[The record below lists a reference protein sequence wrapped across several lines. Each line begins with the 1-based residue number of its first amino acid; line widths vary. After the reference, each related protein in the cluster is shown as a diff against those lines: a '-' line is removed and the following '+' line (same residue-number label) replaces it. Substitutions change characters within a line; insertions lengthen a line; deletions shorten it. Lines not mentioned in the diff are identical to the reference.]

1 MTKSA
6 RTRINLTVLTALVAF
21 GQPFAKGRVEASPG
35 GSSGAPAEVIIEWN
49 QLLQATIPAT
59 ASVAAPRFYSMMH
72 IAMFDAANSVSRE
85 FTPYRVRFQ
94 ARAASAEAAAAQAAH
109 DVLSA
114 LIPASQPTYDAA
126 LATRLNDLPP
136 VQRAWSASVGR
147 AVAQEI
153 LAWRQND
160 GWNAVPPS
168 YVLPPFPGL
177 WQPAPAAA
185 AFTQYPSVVPFG
197 VLTGTQFLP
206 APPPTLT
213 SERYAQHF
221 DEVKRLGSVTST
233 DRTPD
238 QTQVARLFAAVGTRT
253 NLYMMW
259 NNVTSDVVLERN
271 FGLVEAARLFVLVN
285 VGIIDGVQTTM
296 ASKYIYGLWR
306 PVTAIRR
313 AAEDLNPATDADP
326 SWTPLL
332 STPPYPSYAGNQ
344 ACVASA
350 AARALT
356 LVTGGNEFA
365 MTVEWQA
372 ADGSTLASRPYP
384 GFAELADE
392 QGRSRVYGGIHFTFD
407 NEASQQ
413 ACPRVVDFLAANF
426 MVPRDR

>member
-1 MTKSA
+1 M
-6 RTRINLTVLTALVAF
+6 VF
-21 GQPFAKGRVEASPG
+21 GQPLAQGRLDASSG
-35 GSSGAPAEVIIEWN
+35 DASGAPADVLIEWN
-49 QLLQATIPAT
+49 QLLQATIPST
-59 ASVAAPRFYSMMH
+59 ASVAAPRFFSMMH
-72 IAMFDAANSVSRE
+72 IAMFDAANSVDRKFSR
-85 FTPYRVRFQ
+85 YRVRLPHSG
-94 ARAASAEAAAAQAAH
+94 AASAEGAAAQAAH
-109 DVLSA
+109 DVLTE
-114 LIPASQPTYDAA
+114 LIPASQSRYDTA
-126 LATRLNDLPP
+126 LANRLNGLPRG
-136 VQRAWSASVGR
+136 QRAWSASVGR

-153 LAWRQND
+153 LAWRQDD
-160 GWNAVPPS
+160 GWNATPPS

-185 AFTQYPSVVPFG
+185 AFTHYPSVTPFG
-197 VLTGTQFLP
+197 LLTGTQFLP
-206 APPPTLT
+206 GPPPTLT

-221 DEVKRLGSVTST
+221 EEVKRLGSVASA

-253 NLYMMW
+253 NLYMLW

-271 FGLVEAARLFVLVN
+271 LGLVEAARLFVLVN

-313 AAEDLNPATDADP
+313 ADEDLNSLTTADP

-332 STPPYPSYAGNQ
+332 TTPPYPSYAGNQ

-356 LVTGGNEFA
+356 LVTGSNEFA
-365 MTVEWQA
+365 ITAVWQA

-384 GFAELADE
+384 GFAEMADE
-392 QGRSRVYGGIHFTFD
+392 QARSRVYGGIHFTFD
-407 NEASQQ
+407 NEVSQQ
-413 ACPRVVDFLAANF
+413 ACPRVVDFVAANF